1 MYMFGALVGDII
13 GSHFEFNN
21 TKSKDF
27 TFFNDDTRFTDDSVL
42 TLAISKYFLKFLKE
56 INKDELIKLVKE
68 TAQKYINAGYG
79 PSFLRWIN
87 SNSSLPYNSYGNGA
101 AMRVSPVA
109 YVSNSL
115 EETIKLSDFVT
126 SITHNHEEGLKGARC
141 IATSIYLLLHGAT
154 KSEVKEYVEKNY
166 YQLNFD
172 YQDLVQNYKF
182 EISCQKSVPQAI
194 YIFLISKNY
203 IDALRNAISIGGDS
217 DTISDMVLALSEA
230 YYLNKNN
237 KEGYKITNS
246 LPETKKNEILYINSN
261 SLNYLTKDLVEIC
274 KVFNKKY
281 GLSIDQKY
289 INYPNK

>member
-1 MYMFGALVGDII
+1 MFGALVGDII

-42 TLAISKYFLKFLKE
+42 TLAISKYFLTFLKE
-56 INKDELIKLVKE
+56 TNKDELIKLVKE
-68 TAQKYINAGYG
+68 NAQKYINAGYG

-194 YIFLISKNY
+194 YIFLISINY
-203 IDALRNAISIGGDS
+203 TDALRNAISIGGDS
-217 DTISDMVLALSEA
+217 DTISDMVLALSEV

-261 SLNYLTKDLVEIC
+261 SLKYLTKDLLEIC
-274 KVFNKKY
+274 KAFNKKY

-289 INYPNK
+289 INYPSK

>member
-1 MYMFGALVGDII
+1 MFGALVGDII

-27 TFFNDDTRFTDDSVL
+27 TLFYEDTRFTDDSVL
-42 TLAISKYFLKFLKE
+42 TLAISNYFLKFPKE
-56 INKDELIKLVKE
+56 INKNELIKIIKE

-109 YVSNSL
+109 YVSKSF

-166 YQLNFD
+166 YQLNFN
-172 YQDLVQNYKF
+172 YEDLVQNYKF

-230 YYLNKNN
+230 YFLNKNN

-261 SLNYLTKDLVEIC
+261 SLNYLTKYLLEIC

-281 GLSIDQKY
+281 GLSIAQKY

>member
-1 MYMFGALVGDII
+1 MFGALVGDII

-27 TFFNDDTRFTDDSVL
+27 TLFNEDTRFTDDSVL
-42 TLAISKYFLKFLKE
+42 TLAISKYFLPFLKKT
-56 INKDELIKLVKE
+56 NKDELIKLVKE

-154 KSEVKEYVEKNY
+154 KSKVKEYVEKNY

-203 IDALRNAISIGGDS
+203 VDALRNAISIGGDS

-237 KEGYKITNS
+237 REGYKVTNS
-246 LPETKKNEILYINSN
+246 LSKIEKDEILYINSN
-261 SLNYLTKDLVEIC
+261 SLNYLTEDLVEIC

-281 GLSIDQKY
+281 GLSIDKKY
-289 INYPNK
+289 INYPSK

>member
-1 MYMFGALVGDII
+1 MFGALVGDII

-27 TFFNDDTRFTDDSVL
+27 PFFNEDTRFTDDSVL
-42 TLAISKYFLKFLKE
+42 TLAISKYFLTFLKE
-56 INKDELIKLVKE
+56 TNKDELIKLVKE

-203 IDALRNAISIGGDS
+203 VDALRNAISIGGDS

-237 KEGYKITNS
+237 KEGYKVTNS
-246 LPETKKNEILYINSN
+246 LSKIEKDEILYINSN
-261 SLNYLTKDLVEIC
+261 SLNYLTEDLVEIC

>member
-1 MYMFGALVGDII
+1 M
-13 GSHFEFNN
+13 
-21 TKSKDF
+21 
-27 TFFNDDTRFTDDSVL
+27 
-42 TLAISKYFLKFLKE
+42 
-56 INKDELIKLVKE
+56 
-68 TAQKYINAGYG
+68 
-79 PSFLRWIN
+79 
-87 SNSSLPYNSYGNGA
+87 
-101 AMRVSPVA
+101 
-109 YVSNSL
+109 
-115 EETIKLSDFVT
+115 
-126 SITHNHEEGLKGARC
+126 KGARC

-154 KSEVKEYVEKNY
+154 KNEVKEYVEKNY
-166 YQLNFD
+166 YQLNFA

-246 LPETKKNEILYINSN
+246 LPETKKNEILYTNSN
-261 SLNYLTKDLVEIC
+261 SLNYLTKDLLEIC
-274 KVFNKKY
+274 RVFNKKY

-289 INYPNK
+289 INYPSK

>member
-1 MYMFGALVGDII
+1 MFGALVGDII

-42 TLAISKYFLKFLKE
+42 TLAISKYFLTFLKE
-56 INKDELIKLVKE
+56 TNKDELIKLVKE

-115 EETIKLSDFVT
+115 EDTIKLSDFVT

-154 KSEVKEYVEKNY
+154 KNEVKEYVEKNY
-166 YQLNFD
+166 YQLNFA

-217 DTISDMVLALSEA
+217 DTIADMVLALCEA

-237 KEGYKITNS
+237 KEGYQITNS
-246 LPETKKNEILYINSN
+246 LSKIEKDEILYINSN
-261 SLNYLTKDLVEIC
+261 SLNYLTKDLLEIC
-274 KVFNKKY
+274 RFFNKKY

-289 INYPNK
+289 INYPSK

>member
-42 TLAISKYFLKFLKE
+42 TLAISKYFLTFLKE
-56 INKDELIKLVKE
+56 TNKDELIKIVKE
-68 TAQKYINAGYG
+68 TAQKYVNAGYG

-154 KSEVKEYVEKNY
+154 KNEVKEYVEKNY
-166 YQLNFD
+166 YQLNFA

-217 DTISDMVLALSEA
+217 DTISDMVLVLSEA

-237 KEGYKITNS
+237 KEGYQITNS
-246 LPETKKNEILYINSN
+246 LSKIEKDEILYINSN
-261 SLNYLTKDLVEIC
+261 SLNYLTKDLLEIC
-274 KVFNKKY
+274 RVFNKKY
-281 GLSIDQKY
+281 GLSMDQKY
-289 INYPNK
+289 INYPSK

>member
-1 MYMFGALVGDII
+1 MFGALVGDII

-21 TKSKDF
+21 IKSKDF
-27 TFFNDDTRFTDDSVL
+27 AFFNDDTRFTDDSVL
-42 TLAISKYFLKFLKE
+42 TLAISKYFLKFPKE
-56 INKDELIKLVKE
+56 INKNELIKIIKE

-166 YQLNFD
+166 YQLNFN
-172 YQDLVQNYKF
+172 YEDLVKNYKF
-182 EISCQKSVPQAI
+182 EISCQKSVPQAT

-203 IDALRNAISIGGDS
+203 VDALRNAISIGGDS

-246 LPETKKNEILYINSN
+246 LPETKKNQILYINSN
-261 SLNYLTKDLVEIC
+261 SLNYLTKDLLEIC
-274 KVFNKKY
+274 KVFNKKFE
-281 GLSIDQKY
+281 LSIDKKY
-289 INYPNK
+289 INYPSK

>member
-1 MYMFGALVGDII
+1 MFGALVGDII
-13 GSHFEFNN
+13 GSHFEFNI

-42 TLAISKYFLKFLKE
+42 TLAISKYFLTFLKE
-56 INKDELIKLVKE
+56 TNKDELIKLVKE

-87 SNSSLPYNSYGNGA
+87 SNSSLPYNSYGNGV

-217 DTISDMVLALSEA
+217 DTICDMVLALSEA

-261 SLNYLTKDLVEIC
+261 SLNYLTKDLLEIC
-274 KVFNKKY
+274 RVFNKKY

-289 INYPNK
+289 INYPSK

>member
-1 MYMFGALVGDII
+1 MFGALVGDII

-27 TFFNDDTRFTDDSVL
+27 AFFNDDTRFTDDSVL
-42 TLAISKYFLKFLKE
+42 TLAISKYFLEFPDE
-56 INKDELIKLVKE
+56 TNRDELIKIIKE
-68 TAQKYINAGYG
+68 TAQKYISAGYG

-109 YVSNSL
+109 YASNSL

-126 SITHNHEEGLKGARC
+126 SITHNHEEGIKGARC

-154 KSEVKEYVEKNY
+154 KSEIKEYVEKNY

-237 KEGYKITNS
+237 NEGYKITKS
-246 LPETKKNEILYINSN
+246 LSKTEKDEILYINSN
-261 SLNYLTKDLVEIC
+261 SLNYLTEDLIEIC
-274 KVFNKKY
+274 KIFNKKY

-289 INYPNK
+289 INYPSK

>member
-1 MYMFGALVGDII
+1 MVGALVGDII

-27 TFFNDDTRFTDDSVL
+27 AFFNDDTRFTDDSVL
-42 TLAISKYFLKFLKE
+42 TLAISKYFLKFPE
-56 INKDELIKLVKE
+56 QTNKGELVKIIKE
-68 TAQKYINAGYG
+68 TAQKYISAGYG

-87 SNSSLPYNSYGNGA
+87 SDSSLPYNSYGNGA

-109 YVSNSL
+109 YISNSL

-154 KSEVKEYVEKNY
+154 KSEIKEYVEKNF
-166 YQLNFD
+166 YQLDFD

-203 IDALRNAISIGGDS
+203 VDALRNAISIGGDS

-237 KEGYKITNS
+237 IEGYKITNS
-246 LPETKKNEILYINSN
+246 LSKTEKNEILYINSN
-261 SLNYLTKDLVEIC
+261 SLNYLTEDLLKIC

>member
-1 MYMFGALVGDII
+1 MFGALVGDII

-27 TFFNDDTRFTDDSVL
+27 PFFNDDTRFTDDSVL
-42 TLAISKYFLKFLKE
+42 TLAISKYFLKFPKE
-56 INKDELIKLVKE
+56 INKNELIKIIKE

-194 YIFLISKNY
+194 YIFLTSKNY
-203 IDALRNAISIGGDS
+203 VDALRNAISIGGDS

-246 LPETKKNEILYINSN
+246 LSKIEKDEILYINSN
-261 SLNYLTKDLVEIC
+261 CLNYLTKDLLEIC

>member
-1 MYMFGALVGDII
+1 MFGALVGDII

-27 TFFNDDTRFTDDSVL
+27 AFFNKDTRFTDDSVL
-42 TLAISKYFLKFLKE
+42 TLAISKYFLKFPNE
-56 INKDELIKLVKE
+56 TNRDELIKIIKE
-68 TAQKYINAGYG
+68 TVQKYISAGYG

-115 EETIKLSDFVT
+115 EETITLSNFVT
-126 SITHNHEEGLKGARC
+126 SITHNHEEGIKGARC

-154 KSEVKEYVEKNY
+154 KSKVKEYVEKNY

-237 KEGYKITNS
+237 NEGYKITNS
-246 LPETKKNEILYINSN
+246 LCKTEKDEILYINSN
-261 SLNYLTKDLVEIC
+261 SLNFLTEDLFEIC

-281 GLSIDQKY
+281 GLSIEQKY

>member
-1 MYMFGALVGDII
+1 MFGALVGDII

-42 TLAISKYFLKFLKE
+42 TLAISKYFLTFLKE
-56 INKDELIKLVKE
+56 TNKDELIKLVKE

-166 YQLNFD
+166 YQLNFA

-237 KEGYKITNS
+237 KEGYQITNS
-246 LPETKKNEILYINSN
+246 LSKIEKDEILYINSN
-261 SLNYLTKDLVEIC
+261 SLNYLTKDLLEIC
-274 KVFNKKY
+274 RVFNKKY

-289 INYPNK
+289 INYPSK

>member
-27 TFFNDDTRFTDDSVL
+27 PFFNEDTRFTDDSVL
-42 TLAISKYFLKFLKE
+42 TLAISKYFLTFLKE
-56 INKDELIKLVKE
+56 TNKDELIKLVKE

-203 IDALRNAISIGGDS
+203 VDALRNAISIGGDS

-261 SLNYLTKDLVEIC
+261 SLNYLTKDLLEIC

-281 GLSIDQKY
+281 GLSIDKKY
-289 INYPNK
+289 INYPSK

>member
-1 MYMFGALVGDII
+1 MFGALVGDII

-27 TFFNDDTRFTDDSVL
+27 PFFNEDTRFTDDSVL
-42 TLAISKYFLKFLKE
+42 TLAISKYFLTFLKKT
-56 INKDELIKLVKE
+56 NKDELIKLVKE

-79 PSFLRWIN
+79 PSFLRRIN

-115 EETIKLSDFVT
+115 EETNKLSDFVT

-194 YIFLISKNY
+194 YLFSISKDY
-203 IDALRNAISIGGDS
+203 VDALKNAISIGGDS

-261 SLNYLTKDLVEIC
+261 SLNYLTKDLLEIC
-274 KVFNKKY
+274 NVFNKKY
-281 GLSIDQKY
+281 GLSIDKKY

>member
-1 MYMFGALVGDII
+1 MFGALVGDII

-27 TFFNDDTRFTDDSVL
+27 PLFNEDTRFTDDSVL
-42 TLAISKYFLKFLKE
+42 TLAISKYFLTFLKE
-56 INKDELIKLVKE
+56 TNKDELIKLVKE

-203 IDALRNAISIGGDS
+203 VDALRNVISIGGDS

-237 KEGYKITNS
+237 REGYKVTNS
-246 LPETKKNEILYINSN
+246 LSKIEKDEILYINSN
-261 SLNYLTKDLVEIC
+261 SLNYLTEDLVEIC

-281 GLSIDQKY
+281 GLSIDKKY

>member
-1 MYMFGALVGDII
+1 MFGALVGDII

-27 TFFNDDTRFTDDSVL
+27 PFFNEDTRFTDDSVL
-42 TLAISKYFLKFLKE
+42 TLAISKYFLKFPKE
-56 INKDELIKLVKE
+56 INKNELIKIIKE

-87 SNSSLPYNSYGNGA
+87 SSSSFPYNSYGNGA

-126 SITHNHEEGLKGARC
+126 SITHDHEEGLKGARC

-154 KSEVKEYVEKNY
+154 KSEIKEYVEKNY

-237 KEGYKITNS
+237 REGYKVTNS
-246 LPETKKNEILYINSN
+246 LSKIEKDEILYINSN
-261 SLNYLTKDLVEIC
+261 CLNYLTEDLLEIC

-281 GLSIDQKY
+281 GLSIDKKY
-289 INYPNK
+289 INYPSK

>member
-1 MYMFGALVGDII
+1 MFGALVGDII

-27 TFFNDDTRFTDDSVL
+27 PLFNEDTRFTDDSVL
-42 TLAISKYFLKFLKE
+42 TLAISKYFLTFLKE
-56 INKDELIKLVKE
+56 TNKDELIKLVKE

-115 EETIKLSDFVT
+115 EETIKLSDFIT

-154 KSEVKEYVEKNY
+154 KNEVKEYVEKNY
-166 YQLNFD
+166 YQLNFN
-172 YQDLVQNYKF
+172 YQGLVQNYKF

-237 KEGYKITNS
+237 KEGYKVTNS

-261 SLNYLTKDLVEIC
+261 SLNYLTKDLREIC

-289 INYPNK
+289 INYPSK

>member
-1 MYMFGALVGDII
+1 MFGALVGDII

-27 TFFNDDTRFTDDSVL
+27 PLFNEDTRFTDDSVL
-42 TLAISKYFLKFLKE
+42 TLAISKYFLKFPKE
-56 INKDELIKLVKE
+56 INKNELIKIIKE

-261 SLNYLTKDLVEIC
+261 SLNYLTKDLLEIC

>member
-1 MYMFGALVGDII
+1 MFGALVGDII

-27 TFFNDDTRFTDDSVL
+27 TFFNEDTRFTDDSVL
-42 TLAISKYFLKFLKE
+42 TLAISKYFLKFSKE
-56 INKDELIKLVKE
+56 INKNELTKIIKE

-115 EETIKLSDFVT
+115 EETIMLSDFVT

-166 YQLNFD
+166 YKLNFD

-237 KEGYKITNS
+237 REGYNITES
-246 LPETKKNEILYINSN
+246 LPTFEKNEILYINSN
-261 SLNYLTKDLVEIC
+261 SLNYLTKDLLEIC

-281 GLSIDQKY
+281 GLSIDKKY
-289 INYPNK
+289 INYPSK

>member
-1 MYMFGALVGDII
+1 MFGALVGDII

-42 TLAISKYFLKFLKE
+42 TLAISKYFLTFLKE
-56 INKDELIKLVKE
+56 TNKDELIKIVKE

-166 YQLNFD
+166 YQLNFA

-237 KEGYKITNS
+237 KEGYQITNS
-246 LPETKKNEILYINSN
+246 LSKIEKDEILYINSN
-261 SLNYLTKDLVEIC
+261 SLNYLTKDLLEIC
-274 KVFNKKY
+274 RVFNKKY

-289 INYPNK
+289 INYPSK

>member
-27 TFFNDDTRFTDDSVL
+27 PFFNDDTRFTDDSVL
-42 TLAISKYFLKFLKE
+42 TLAISKYFLKFPKE
-56 INKDELIKLVKE
+56 INKNELIKIIKE
-68 TAQKYINAGYG
+68 TAQRYINAGYG

-154 KSEVKEYVEKNY
+154 KSEIKEYVEKNY

-261 SLNYLTKDLVEIC
+261 SLNYLTKDLLEIC
-274 KVFNKKY
+274 KVLNKKY

>member
-1 MYMFGALVGDII
+1 MFGALVGDII

-27 TFFNDDTRFTDDSVL
+27 TLFNEDTRFTDDSVL
-42 TLAISKYFLKFLKE
+42 TLAISKYFLTFLKE
-56 INKDELIKLVKE
+56 TNKDELIKLVKE
-68 TAQKYINAGYG
+68 TSQKYINAGYG

-194 YIFLISKNY
+194 YIFLISENY

-237 KEGYKITNS
+237 REGYKVTNS
-246 LPETKKNEILYINSN
+246 LSKIEKDEILYINSN
-261 SLNYLTKDLVEIC
+261 SLNYLTEDLVEIC

>member
-1 MYMFGALVGDII
+1 MFGALVGDII

-27 TFFNDDTRFTDDSVL
+27 PFFNEDTRFTDDSVL
-42 TLAISKYFLKFLKE
+42 TLAISKYFLTFLKE
-56 INKDELIKLVKE
+56 TNKDELIKLVKE

-182 EISCQKSVPQAI
+182 EISCQKSVPHAI
-194 YIFLISKNY
+194 YIFLISINY
-203 IDALRNAISIGGDS
+203 TDALRNAISIGGDS

-237 KEGYKITNS
+237 REGYKITNS

-261 SLNYLTKDLVEIC
+261 SLNYLTKDLLEIC